1 VPRVFSRRCERVSK
15 TDRVEAVLFN
25 SLTFVA
31 FYLAVF
37 TLYWLLRARTPQNVL
52 LLLASW
58 VFYGAWSWKFLLL
71 LLGSTVLD
79 YVCGQ
84 LIANAAERRR
94 KRLVLIV
101 SVTVNLLLL
110 ATFKYLGFFVT
121 EFAALLERLGFNAN
135 LPVLEIV
142 LPVGISFYTFQT
154 IGYVVDV
161 YRGKVAAAR
170 NPLTYA
176 LYVAFFPQ
184 LVAGPIERAGHML
197 PQYEK
202 DRVWSAPK
210 FESGLQLAVW
220 GLFKKI
226 VIADNLAPFVDAVF
240 DGPAE
245 FSGATLITA
254 TIFFAFQIY
263 CDFSGYTDTARGCA
277 RMLGFELI
285 RNFNFPYI
293 AKTPVE
299 FWQRWHISL
308 SQWFQDYLYY
318 PLAMR
323 YMRRGGFMS
332 KYKAHIISM
341 ALIGLWHG
349 ANWTFI
355 VFGLYWG
362 VVIAAYLAI
371 LDRTAGTARGGFAQ
385 RISPRAR
392 ELASVALMFVLVCVG
407 WVFFRADSIGDAWHL
422 LTHAWSSAGLSGVG
436 GVGIVDARILW
447 ALIGGLTVA
456 EWMYRH
462 FARLGHELESGR
474 VPAIAGRYALV
485 AAIVVSIGATQLGE
499 ARPFIYFQF

>member
-1 VPRVFSRRCERVSK
+1 M
-15 TDRVEAVLFN
+15 LFN
-25 SLTFVA
+25 SLTFVV

-37 TLYWLLRARTPQNVL
+37 ALYWLLRARTPQNVL
-52 LLLASW
+52 LLAASW

-84 LIANAAERRR
+84 LIADAPNPRR
-94 KRLVLIV
+94 KRLVLIT
-101 SVTVNLLLL
+101 SVTANLLFL
-110 ATFKYLGFFVT
+110 ATFKYLGFFVS
-121 EFAALLERLGFNAN
+121 EFADLLERLGFNAS

-161 YRGKVAAAR
+161 YRGKVPAER
-170 NPLTYA
+170 NFLVYA

-184 LVAGPIERAGHML
+184 LVAGPIERAGHMI
-197 PQYEK
+197 PQFMKE
-202 DRVWSAPK
+202 RVWSTPA

-220 GLFKKI
+220 GLFKKV
-226 VIADNLAPFVDAVF
+226 VIADNLAPYVDAVY
-240 DGPAE
+240 DNPAG
-245 FSGATLITA
+245 FSGATLLTA

-263 CDFSGYTDTARGCA
+263 CDFSGYTDTARGVA

-285 RNFNFPYI
+285 PNFNFPYI
-293 AKTPVE
+293 SKTPVE
-299 FWQRWHISL
+299 FWRRWHISL

-349 ANWTFI
+349 ASWTFV

-362 VVIAAYLAI
+362 VVIAGYLAI
-371 LDRTAGTARGGFAQ
+371 MDRAMAAKNGAPTAASAASTSPLRDFAA
-385 RISPRAR
+385 I
-392 ELASVALMFVLVCVG
+392 ALMFAVVCVG
-407 WVFFRADSIGDAWHL
+407 WVFFRADSIGDAWHV
-422 LTHAWSSAGLSGVG
+422 LTHAFAFSGASEAIGAEV
-436 GVGIVDARILW
+436 VALPILW
-447 ALIGGLTVA
+447 ALIGGLCAA
-456 EWMYRH
+456 EWIYRH
-462 FARLGHELESGR
+462 VDRIRPTLEGGQL
-474 VPAIAGRYALV
+474 PAIAGRYALV
-485 AAIVVSIGATQLGE
+485 AAIIVSTGASQLGE

>member
-1 VPRVFSRRCERVSK
+1 
-15 TDRVEAVLFN
+15 VLFN
-25 SLTFVA
+25 SLTFVV
-31 FYLAVF
+31 FYLVVF
-37 TLYWLLRARTPQNVL
+37 ALYWLVRARTAQNVL
-52 LLLASW
+52 LLGASW
-58 VFYGAWSWKFLLL
+58 IFYGAWSWKFLLL
-71 LLGSTVLD
+71 LLGSTLLD
-79 YVCGQ
+79 FVCGQ
-84 LIANAAERRR
+84 LIADAPDRRR

-101 SVTVNLLLL
+101 SVSVNLLFL

-121 EFAALLERLGFNAN
+121 ELATLLERLGFNAN
-135 LPVLEIV
+135 VPMLEIV

-161 YRGKVAAAR
+161 YRGKVPAAR
-170 NPLTYA
+170 NLLTYA

-202 DRVWSAPK
+202 ARVWSLRK

-240 DGPAE
+240 DGPTE
-245 FSGATLITA
+245 YSGATLITA

-362 VVIAAYLAI
+362 VVIAVYLAV
-371 LDRTAGTARGGFAQ
+371 LDRAPGAARGGLVERIFAFA
-385 RISPRAR
+385 PRAR
-392 ELASVALMFVLVCVG
+392 ELASTALMFALVCIG
-407 WVFFRADSIGDAWHL
+407 WVFFRADSIGDAWHFL
-422 LTHAWSSAGLSGVG
+422 AHSWSSAGLSVVSGA
-436 GVGIVDARILW
+436 GIVDTRILW
-447 ALIGGLTVA
+447 ALIVGLTVA
-456 EWMYRH
+456 EWIYRNV
-462 FARLGHELESGR
+462 ARIGPELESGR
-474 VPAIAGRYALV
+474 LPAIAGRYALV
-485 AAIVVSIGATQLGE
+485 TAMVVSAGATQLGE